1 MADCIFC
8 QIVAKKIPADVKY
21 EDEHILVFPDIAP
34 KAPIHWLIIP
44 KKHVGSM
51 QELTAEDS
59 ALVGHLFTQVPKIA
73 QLAGVDKTG
82 HRIVSSTGFDGGQT
96 VPHLH
101 VHLFGGKKLG
111 SWF

>member
-1 MADCIFC
+1 MEDCIFC
-8 QIVAKKIPADVKY
+8 QIVAKKIPADIKY
-21 EDEHILVFPDIAP
+21 EDDHILVFPDIAP

-59 ALVGHLFTQVPKIA
+59 ALAGHLFTQVSKIA
-73 QLAGVDKTG
+73 QLAGIDKTG
-82 HRIVSSTGFDGGQT
+82 HRIVSSTGSDGGQT

-101 VHLFGGKKLG
+101 VHLFGGQKLAD
-111 SWF
+111 WF